1 VKNFKSVLMGVVVS
15 VLSISSVQAA
25 AVVATYNTENE
36 VSLDALGNPIYDV
49 YIGGSGISTT
59 YTEAGVVGTS
69 NTYMSYTSTNVDD
82 DGAGTRGDNLLASTW
97 VSNSG
102 GSDTG
107 IVNAFITH
115 VLGESTF
122 NNFDFSYSNSNE
134 DGLNFNVDSD
144 SNPGLS
150 ILTST
155 DIGGIPS
162 GGYFLLK
169 FGGGNADRE
178 TFWLFDNTASI
189 SNFTWLTM
197 INPLNNP
204 ENGLLGLSHFT
215 VGSCVKNAEGVC
227 ESRTPGDDVSNVP
240 IPAAIWLFGSALLGL
255 TAFGSKKKAA

>member
-1 VKNFKSVLMGVVVS
+1 MKNFKSVLMGVVVS

-102 GSDTG
+102 DSDTG

-115 VLGESTF
+115 VLGASTF
-122 NNFDFSYSNSNE
+122 NNLDFSYKNE
-134 DGLNFNVDSD
+134 DKTSFGVESV
-144 SNPGLS
+144 SSTGLS
-150 ILTST
+150 TLTSET
-155 DIGGIPS
+155 SIAIPS

-169 FGGGNADRE
+169 FGGGNSHGD

-197 INPLNNP
+197 INPTNSGSGN
-204 ENGLLGLSHFT
+204 LLGLSHFS
-215 VGSCVKNAEGVC
+215 VGCVLVDGACEG
-227 ESRTPGDDVSNVP
+227 RTPGDNVGNVP